1 MDRKEAMQR
10 FQSTGIYGITAE
22 RLSAGRSNPEAAEQ
36 MLQGGIRFLQY
47 REKKKSYRCMYEE
60 CQKIRELTR
69 KYNAAFIVDD
79 FVDLALAVEADGVHI
94 GQDDLPPAVVRE
106 LLGPSKVIGLSTHSP
121 EQLEAANELAD
132 IVDYFGTGPVFA
144 TRTKEHPAPVTGLS
158 YLRYAVQHAHRPFV
172 AIGGIKEHNIAAVAA
187 TGVRTCAV
195 VSAIT
200 GAEDIAG
207 VVQRLRKALMDKVDQ
222 VF

>member
-1 MDRKEAMQR
+1 MDRKEAMKL
-10 FQSTGIYGITAE
+10 FQTTGIYGITAE

-94 GQDDLPPAVVRE
+94 GQDDLPPAVVRQ
-106 LLGPSKVIGLSTHSP
+106 LIGPSKVIGLSTHCP
-121 EQLEAANELAD
+121 AQLEKANELAD
-132 IVDYFGTGPVFA
+132 IVDYFGVGPVFP
-144 TRTKEHPAPVTGLS
+144 TQTKKNPAPVTGLS
-158 YLRYAVQHAHRPFV
+158 YVEYAVRHARCPFV
-172 AIGGIKEHNIAAVAA
+172 AIGGIKEHNIASVAA
-187 TGVRTCAV
+187 AGAKTCAV

-200 GAEDIAG
+200 GAADIAG
-207 VVQRLRKALMDKVDQ
+207 TVQGLQAAMRQPAAC
-222 VF
+222 